1 MVGTSNG
8 FVLEVSSEDANRTKE
23 CLLDGSSATCWESH
37 SSLKPHW
44 IRISSTT
51 YSMMMNVKRLAI
63 SVSRMDRNY
72 CPDNVTV
79 HAGLKNAS
87 LHKVCELDIGQQVAS
102 TNEVVQVELC
112 PVELEWEVIEIRIHT
127 TLNGGRDCK
136 VRGLEVEL
144 EEDVPSSFR
153 TNMARLF
160 EEGEGA
166 DVVFAVEG
174 RQVRAHRYIL
184 AAQCPVLRS
193 MLVGPFIEANVPR
206 EEEIVVHDIEEP
218 VFRECLRFLYTDDLS
233 PQADEMLD
241 SLLVAADKYQIDRL
255 RWLCERGLVRGL
267 CAENCCDSLLLGS
280 SIGAPRLT
288 SAALR
293 FAVQHAADILPTAG
307 LKRLSE
313 YHLCEFRW
321 MCLQAESIHRRTIPD
336 NILWSS

>member
-218 VFRECLRFLYTDDLS
+218 VFRNVC
-233 PQADEMLD
+233 
-241 SLLVAADKYQIDRL
+241 
-255 RWLCERGLVRGL
+255 
-267 CAENCCDSLLLGS
+267 GS
-280 SIGAPRLT
+280 STLTTCRPKRTRCLIRCWSRRTSTRSIGCAGSASEASFAGSARRTAATPCS
-288 SAALR
+288 SAAPS
-293 FAVQHAADILPTAG
+293 A
-307 LKRLSE
+307 
-313 YHLCEFRW
+313 
-321 MCLQAESIHRRTIPD
+321 HRA
-336 NILWSS
+336 